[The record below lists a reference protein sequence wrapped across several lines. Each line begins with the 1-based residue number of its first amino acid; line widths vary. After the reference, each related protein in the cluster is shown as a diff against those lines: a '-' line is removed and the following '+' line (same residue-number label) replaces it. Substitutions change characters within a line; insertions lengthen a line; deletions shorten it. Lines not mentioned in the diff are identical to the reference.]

1 MFNDL
6 TDSLNKAMKQLNESL
21 EEIEKKLSKDEVQF
35 LNNYKKKFLKSMMDK
50 DMTSMMSIIKDLEN
64 FTNKKEAK

>member
-35 LNNYKKKFLKSMMDK
+35 LNNYKKKFSKSMRDK

-64 FTNKKEAK
+64 CTNKKEAK

>member
-35 LNNYKKKFLKSMMDK
+35 LNNYKKKFSKSMRDK